1 MAGYA
6 SCGADGGVAEC
17 VGGGWRG
24 AGVGSSNDGGEGGG
38 GWAVVVA
45 GGAGYTVV

>member
-1 MAGYA
+1 MAEG
-6 SCGADGGVAEC
+6 

-24 AGVGSSNDGGEGGG
+24 AGVGGFDDGGEGGG

-45 GGAGYTVV
+45 GSAGYTVV